1 MSPEGPV
8 LPTSSM
14 IALASETLSANG
26 YRVVRDMTDM
36 TRVGDQALLAEDAY
50 NVVSV
55 IAFETWQQLES
66 EWFDAQADLVEL
78 LARRL
83 ARSAPKAWDG
93 YLVLLCA
100 GEPID
105 PRETL
110 KIERDTT
117 RVRKIVATGSMLCAS
132 SDVARV
138 LDLLLPL
145 DLPTNLAALTDVLD
159 ALPALMEETVS
170 PATMKVVVDAFR
182 AAEPPLER
190 LHASGSAR

>member
-1 MSPEGPV
+1 MLPEGPI

-36 TRVGDQALLAEDAY
+36 TKVGDQALLAEDAY

-55 IAFETWQQLES
+55 IAFETWQQLVS
-66 EWFDAQADLVEL
+66 EWLDAQADLVEL

-105 PRETL
+105 RREAL

-117 RVRKIVATGSMLCAS
+117 RVRKIVATGSMLRAS
-132 SDVARV
+132 SDIARV

-145 DLPTNLAALTDVLD
+145 DLPTNLTALTDVLD
-159 ALPALMEETVS
+159 ALPALMESTVP
-170 PATMKVVVDAFR
+170 PATMKVVIDAFR
-182 AAEPPLER
+182 AVEPPLER
-190 LHASGSAR
+190 LHAIGPAQ